1 MTRCVIDQDGLFV
14 EEQYFD
20 DGRQSIEAEI
30 PDLAQYQAAQWDGQG
45 WQIIPDYRGC
55 VVFVGEQEQVWDKL
69 GDLPD
74 GISLTP
80 PESANID
87 GVKSG
92 KLVAL
97 NAAAQAFINKH
108 AGIDSVPDFEFASWS
123 IQASEA
129 KAWQLDKNAP
139 TPVLDGIATARGIPA
154 DTLKAAALRKTL
166 AYEQLAAHVA
176 GQRQALQSKI
186 EAAKTQAAL
195 DKIVVVFTLPEAV

>member
-20 DGRQSIEAEI
+20 DGRQSIEARI

-55 VVFVGEQEQVWDKL
+55 VVFSGVQEQVWDKL

-74 GISLTP
+74 GVSLTP
-80 PESANID
+80 PESVNID
-87 GVKSG
+87 GLKSG

-108 AGIDSVPDFEFASWS
+108 AGIDSVPEFEFASWS

-139 TPVLDGIATARGIPA
+139 TPVLDGIAAARGIPA

-186 EAAKTQAAL
+186 EAAKKQSDL
-195 DKIVVVFTLPEAV
+195 DKIEIAFSLPEAV

>member
-1 MTRCVIDQDGLFV
+1 MTRCVINSDGLFV

-20 DGRQSIEAEI
+20 DGRQSIEAEV
-30 PDLAQYQAAQWDGQG
+30 PPLKENQAARWTGKS
-45 WQIIPDYRGC
+45 WEILPDYRG
-55 VVFVGEQEQVWDKL
+55 VLVFTKDGEQIWQQI
-69 GDLPD
+69 GSLPD

-108 AGIDSVPDFEFASWS
+108 AGIDSVPEFEFASWS

-186 EAAKTQAAL
+186 EAAKKQSDL
-195 DKIVVVFTLPEAV
+195 DKIEIAFSLPEAV

>member
-20 DGRQSIEAEI
+20 DGRASIEAEI

-55 VVFVGEQEQVWDKL
+55 VVFAGGQEQVWDKL

-74 GISLTP
+74 DVSLTP
-80 PESANID
+80 PKTVNIAELKA
-87 GVKSG
+87 V

-97 NAAAQAFINKH
+97 NTAAQAFINKH
-108 AGIDSVPDFEFASWS
+108 AGIDSVPEFEFASWS

-129 KAWQLDKNAP
+129 KAWQLNKNAP

-195 DKIVVVFTLPEAV
+195 DKIAVVFTLPEAV

>member
-20 DGRQSIEAEI
+20 DGRASIEAEI

-55 VVFVGEQEQVWDKL
+55 VVFSGGQEQVWDKL

-74 GISLTP
+74 GVSLTP
-80 PESANID
+80 PETVNIAELKA
-87 GVKSG
+87 V

-97 NAAAQAFINKH
+97 NTAAQAFINKH
-108 AGIDSVPDFEFASWS
+108 ADIDSVPEFEFASWS

-195 DKIVVVFTLPEAV
+195 DKIAVVFTLPEAV

>member
-55 VVFVGEQEQVWDKL
+55 VVFAGGQEQVWDKL

-74 GISLTP
+74 GVSLTP
-80 PESANID
+80 PETVNIAELKA
-87 GVKSG
+87 V

-97 NAAAQAFINKH
+97 NTAAQAFINKH
-108 AGIDSVPDFEFASWS
+108 AGIDSVPEFEFASWS

-129 KAWQLDKNAP
+129 KAWQLDKTAP

-186 EAAKTQAAL
+186 EAAKKQSDL
-195 DKIVVVFTLPEAV
+195 DKIEIAFSLPEAV

>member
-55 VVFVGEQEQVWDKL
+55 VVFAGGQEQVWDKL

-74 GISLTP
+74 GVSLTP

-87 GVKSG
+87 GLKSV

-108 AGIDSVPDFEFASWS
+108 AGIDSVPEFEFASWS

-129 KAWQLDKNAP
+129 KAWQLDKTAP

-176 GQRQALQSKI
+176 GQRQAVQSKI
-186 EAAKTQAAL
+186 EAAKKQSDL
-195 DKIVVVFTLPEAV
+195 DKIEIAFSLPEAV

>member
-55 VVFVGEQEQVWDKL
+55 VVFAGGQEQVWDKL

-74 GISLTP
+74 GVSLTP

-87 GVKSG
+87 GLKSV

-108 AGIDSVPDFEFASWS
+108 AGIDSVPEFEFASWS

>member
-1 MTRCVIDQDGLFV
+1 MYMLFNNNGFLDARL
-14 EEQYFD
+14 EKEP
-20 DGRQSIEAEI
+20 A
-30 PDLAQYQAAQWDGQG
+30 
-45 WQIIPDYRGC
+45 IIPFGW
-55 VVFVGEQEQVWDKL
+55 FA
-69 GDLPD
+69 LPYQD
-74 GISLTP
+74 V
-80 PESANID
+80 D
-87 GVKSG
+87 GVYVWSDG
-92 KLVAL
+92 KNIYGTDVPPPSIYHAWRDGKWIQNEKMLDAL
-97 NAAAQAFINKH
+97 KEEKLKDLNDSAQAFIDTNSG
-108 AGIDSVPDFEFASWS
+108 ANLVPDFEFASWS

-195 DKIVVVFTLPEAV
+195 DKIVITFTAPEAV

>member
-20 DGRQSIEAEI
+20 DGRTSIEAEM

-108 AGIDSVPDFEFASWS
+108 AGIDSVPEFEFASWS

-129 KAWQLDKNAP
+129 KAWQLDKTAP

>member
-1 MTRCVIDQDGLFV
+1 MTRCVIDSDGLFI

-20 DGRQSIEAEI
+20 DGRQSIEAEM

-45 WQIIPDYRGC
+45 WKIIPDYRGC
-55 VVFVGEQEQVWDKL
+55 VVFAGGQEQVWDKL

-74 GISLTP
+74 GVSLTP
-80 PESANID
+80 PESVNID
-87 GVKSG
+87 GLKSV

-108 AGIDSVPDFEFASWS
+108 AGIDSVPEFEFASWA
-123 IQASEA
+123 IQAAEA
-129 KAWQLDKNAP
+129 KAWQADKAAS
-139 TPVLDGIATARGIPA
+139 TPVLDGIATARGMSA

-195 DKIVVVFTLPEAV
+195 EKIVIEFTTPEAV

>member
-1 MTRCVIDQDGLFV
+1 MTRCVIDSDGLFV

-20 DGRQSIEAEI
+20 DGRQSIEVEL
-30 PDLAQYQAAQWDGQG
+30 PTLKEFQAARWTGEN
-45 WQIIPDYRGC
+45 WEIIPDYRG
-55 VVFVGEQEQVWDKL
+55 VLVFTKDGEQIWQQI
-69 GDLPD
+69 GSLPD
-74 GISLTP
+74 GISLIP

-108 AGIDSVPDFEFASWS
+108 AGIDSVPDFEFASWA
-123 IQASEA
+123 IQAAEA
-129 KAWQLDKNAP
+129 KAWQADKAAS

-186 EAAKTQAAL
+186 EAAKKQSDL
-195 DKIVVVFTLPEAV
+195 DKIEIAFSLPEAV

>member
-1 MTRCVIDQDGLFV
+1 MTRCVIDSDGLFV
-14 EEQYFD
+14 EEQY
-20 DGRQSIEAEI
+20 
-30 PDLAQYQAAQWDGQG
+30 L
-45 WQIIPDYRGC
+45 
-55 VVFVGEQEQVWDKL
+55 V
-69 GDLPD
+69 
-74 GISLTP
+74 
-80 PESANID
+80 NID
-87 GVKSG
+87 GLKSV

-97 NAAAQAFINKH
+97 NTAAQAIINKH
-108 AGIDSVPDFEFASWS
+108 AGIDSVPEFEFASWA

-195 DKIVVVFTLPEAV
+195 EKIVIEFTTPEAV

>member
-14 EEQYFD
+14 EEQYFN
-20 DGRQSIEAEI
+20 DGRASIEADI

-55 VVFVGEQEQVWDKL
+55 VVFAGGQEQVWDKL

-74 GISLTP
+74 GVSLTP
-80 PESANID
+80 PETVNIAELKA
-87 GVKSG
+87 V

-97 NAAAQAFINKH
+97 NTAAQAFINKH
-108 AGIDSVPDFEFASWS
+108 AGIDSVPEFEFASWS

-129 KAWQLDKNAP
+129 KAWQLDKTAP

-186 EAAKTQAAL
+186 EAAKKQSDL
-195 DKIVVVFTLPEAV
+195 DKIEIAFSLPEAV

>member
-1 MTRCVIDQDGLFV
+1 MFYIFSSDGHFAEQMAVKPPILPSGYFYLEVADSEEIGEYLFS
-14 EEQYFD
+14 
-20 DGRQSIEAEI
+20 DGRVVLSTDVPPPSRDYILKNGEWVLPENHTEMILSAAKKQKLK
-30 PDLAQYQAAQWDGQG
+30 DLND
-45 WQIIPDYRGC
+45 
-55 VVFVGEQEQVWDKL
+55 
-69 GDLPD
+69 
-74 GISLTP
+74 S
-80 PESANID
+80 
-87 GVKSG
+87 
-92 KLVAL
+92 
-97 NAAAQAFINKH
+97 AQAFIDTNSG
-108 AGIDSVPDFEFASWS
+108 ANLVPDFEFASWS

>member
-1 MTRCVIDQDGLFV
+1 MTRCVIDSDGLFV

-20 DGRQSIEAEI
+20 DGRQSIEAEL
-30 PDLAQYQAAQWDGQG
+30 PTLKEFQAARWTGEK
-45 WQIIPDYRGC
+45 WEIIPDYRG
-55 VVFVGEQEQVWDKL
+55 VLVFTKDGEQIWQQI
-69 GDLPD
+69 GSLPD
-74 GISLTP
+74 GVSLTP
-80 PESANID
+80 PELVNID
-87 GVKSG
+87 GLKSV

-108 AGIDSVPDFEFASWS
+108 AGIDSVPEFEFASWA
-123 IQASEA
+123 IQAAEA
-129 KAWQLDKNAP
+129 KAWQEDKAAP
-139 TPVLDGIATARGIPA
+139 TPVLDGIATARGMSA

-195 DKIVVVFTLPEAV
+195 DKIAVVFTLPEAV

>member
-1 MTRCVIDQDGLFV
+1 MTRCVIDSDGLFV

-20 DGRQSIEAEI
+20 DGRQSIEAEF
-30 PDLAQYQAAQWDGQG
+30 PTLKEFQAARWTGEK
-45 WQIIPDYRGC
+45 WEIIPDYRG
-55 VVFVGEQEQVWDKL
+55 VLVFTKDGEQIWQQI
-69 GDLPD
+69 GSLPD
-74 GISLTP
+74 GVSLTP
-80 PESANID
+80 PELVNID
-87 GVKSG
+87 GLKSV

-108 AGIDSVPDFEFASWS
+108 AGIDSVPEFEFASWA
-123 IQASEA
+123 IQAAEA
-129 KAWQLDKNAP
+129 KAWQEDKAAP
-139 TPVLDGIATARGIPA
+139 TPVLDGIATARGMSA

-195 DKIVVVFTLPEAV
+195 DKIAVVFTLPEAV

>member
-55 VVFVGEQEQVWDKL
+55 VVFAGGQEQVWDKL

-74 GISLTP
+74 GVSLTP

-87 GVKSG
+87 GLKSVKLG
-92 KLVAL
+92 AL

-108 AGIDSVPDFEFASWS
+108 AGIDSVPEFEFASWS

-129 KAWQLDKNAP
+129 KAWQLDKTAP

-186 EAAKTQAAL
+186 EAAKKQSDL
-195 DKIVVVFTLPEAV
+195 DKIEIAFSLPEAV